1 MAVICDDVRR
11 ELGGKLSIM
20 GLFQEMTASKFP
32 AVHPRFYVVIFIYG
46 GQGTCKISISIQPPS
61 KKPSDPEWV
70 REITLGGGNQKHV
83 EVVALSSV
91 SFPEKGKYAI
101 QIACDGQTLEATDLE
116 ILQDKN

>member
-61 KKPSDPEWV
+61 KKPPDPKWD
-70 REITLGGGNQKHV
+70 REITLGGDNQKHV